1 MESSMDLELPSE
13 AASPAAVR
21 HAIGDFAELL
31 TPQELDDLQLV
42 FSELVSNSIR
52 HAGLSAQDVIRV
64 HLEISDQLI
73 RGAVADGGPG
83 LIHQGPPYG
92 RGYGLQILDRL
103 TTRWGT
109 SDRSQ
114 AQVWFEIER
123 T

>member
-21 HAIGDFAELL
+21 RALGDFAHLL
-31 TPQELDDLQLV
+31 SPQELDDLQLV

-52 HAGLSAQDVIRV
+52 HAGLSAKDLIRI
-64 HLEISDQLI
+64 HLEISDHLI

-83 LIHQGPPYG
+83 LIHEGPPYG

-103 TTRWGT
+103 ATRWGT
-109 SDRSQ
+109 SDDSL

>member
-1 MESSMDLELPSE
+1 MDLELPSE

-21 HAIGDFAELL
+21 RAVGDFAHLL
-31 TPQELDDLQLV
+31 TSQELNDLLLV

-52 HAGLSAQDVIRV
+52 HSGMSPNDLIRI
-64 HLEISDQLI
+64 HLEITDDLI

-103 TTRWGT
+103 ATRWGT
-109 SDRSQ
+109 SDQSK
-114 AQVWFEIER
+114 AHVWFEIER
-123 T
+123 E